1 MFAVAVCFSLLTFF
15 KQMRQELLNAY
26 WDVVRDGVSCKEPAE
41 RPRVNR
47 GQLWKICNTSVIS
60 RPVGRPGAFDELD

>member
-1 MFAVAVCFSLLTFF
+1 MPI
-15 KQMRQELLNAY
+15 R
-26 WDVVRDGVSCKEPAE
+26 DVVRDGVSCKEPAE